1 MKRFALI
8 LLALGLVAAFS
19 TTVFALDVKFSGEYY
34 AAGMYLDKTSLNKDS
49 YLKGTPG
56 DCRVHVSTAFFIPE
70 TPGENGFHRIDGSET
85 DHPLRCHGAD
95 LGRQQKSGRNDAG
108 GGFGG
113 ERALKTKTSP
123 LTGRMWNTNRPS
135 AFSARAI

>member
-49 YLKGTPG
+49 YLKGTPPAI
-56 DCRVHVSTAFFIPE
+56 VASNVSTAFYYQRLRVKTDFIVS
-70 TPGENGFHRIDGSET
+70 PG
-85 DHPLRCHGAD
+85 L
-95 LGRQQKSGRNDAG
+95 
-108 GGFGG
+108 
-113 ERALKTKTSP
+113 
-123 LTGRMWNTNRPS
+123 
-135 AFSARAI
+135 